1 MTVKTTGNVGIGTTA
16 PNEKLDIVGV
26 SNGGIRLKQG
36 AQSSNT
42 SGAFY
47 NGITF
52 ENSASTHAY
61 ALGYNYGG
69 VFSLN
74 HFDSASTYT
83 NILTASSSGVGV
95 TNSLSVGQSAQFQV
109 NSSGDLA
116 KIANVAYTW
125 PTMQGTANSVLTNN
139 GTGGLSWSSSASQWT
154 TSGSNIYYSTG
165 NVGIGT
171 TNPQDK
177 LTIAGSTNNLFFRTN
192 SDSVINNGMGLRTS
206 NTGFNL
212 NVDSY
217 SNIAFHTDT
226 DFNEGGGASTEKMRI
241 TTTGNVGIGTTSPSS
256 KLEVSGTITSTTG
269 GFKFPDGTTMISAV
283 KFVGSGGGAAT
294 NPTSGCPTG
303 YILVPGDTDYGTTDF
318 CVMKYEAKFGDKGA
332 ESRATGLP
340 ARGNFSQDTARSTC
354 RNLGPG
360 YALINNAEWLT
371 IAANVANVGGNWSG
385 TTVGSGALNRGHSD
399 NAPADALAAVT
410 DDNAPCT
417 GTGQTCSSSTWH
429 DQRRTHKLSNNN
441 IIWDFAGNVWEWLD
455 FNNYEDKPSP
465 LAAWA
470 EYTTVA
476 SSATMVKTS
485 LVPST
490 TQKAWW
496 TNTWNGASNGIGQYY
511 AGTNGTNGALLRGG
525 SWDMNSGAG
534 VFAANLGAAPSHTST
549 NYGFRCVFRP
559 ASP

>member
-1 MTVKTTGNVGIGTTA
+1 MRSGFRLGEVPCIRFSFIAKLTVV
-16 PNEKLDIVGV
+16 L
-26 SNGGIRLKQG
+26 
-36 AQSSNT
+36 
-42 SGAFY
+42 
-47 NGITF
+47 
-52 ENSASTHAY
+52 SAY
-61 ALGYNYGG
+61 
-69 VFSLN
+69 
-74 HFDSASTYT
+74 
-83 NILTASSSGVGV
+83 
-95 TNSLSVGQSAQFQV
+95 QSA
-109 NSSGDLA
+109 L
-116 KIANVAYTW
+116 
-125 PTMQGTANSVLTNN
+125 
-139 GTGGLSWSSSASQWT
+139 
-154 TSGSNIYYSTG
+154 SGSKL
-165 NVGIGT
+165 GT
-171 TNPQDK
+171 NRP
-177 LTIAGSTNNLFFRTN
+177 
-192 SDSVINNGMGLRTS
+192 
-206 NTGFNL
+206 
-212 NVDSY
+212 
-217 SNIAFHTDT
+217 
-226 DFNEGGGASTEKMRI
+226 
-241 TTTGNVGIGTTSPSS
+241 
-256 KLEVSGTITSTTG
+256 
-269 GFKFPDGTTMISAV
+269 
-283 KFVGSGGGAAT
+283 
-294 NPTSGCPTG
+294 
-303 YILVPGDTDYGTTDF
+303 
-318 CVMKYEAKFGDKGA
+318 
-332 ESRATGLP
+332 GLP

-441 IIWDFAGNVWEWLD
+441 VIWDFAGNVWEWLD

-476 SSATMVKTS
+476 SSTTMVKTS

-496 TNTWNGASNGIGQYY
+496 TNTWNGATNGIGQYY